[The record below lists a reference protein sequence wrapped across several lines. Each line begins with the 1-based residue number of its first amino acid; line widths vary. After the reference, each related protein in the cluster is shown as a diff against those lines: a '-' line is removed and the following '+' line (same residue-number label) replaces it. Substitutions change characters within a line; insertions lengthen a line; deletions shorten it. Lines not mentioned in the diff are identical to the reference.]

1 MENKNMN
8 AIKTYLTM
16 FLIAGTCLLS
26 GKLSQAEGAL
36 NRTKVSITA
45 LEPGENSVSL
55 TVSPKEGAALYQYQ
69 IAADERFETLLESKK
84 SAEAGLTFTG
94 LAPEESYYL
103 RVRASFIGESGRKS
117 FGDWEIAMVRTS
129 GGSGASLRGKS
140 AADATAGEAK
150 NAEDPGTSQ
159 DPVALPKS
167 SVLYR
172 DLLNAYESWL
182 KDESS
187 GRSSN
192 WNSSLYGKVPLR
204 DQIKDPVLRF
214 DDADFNHDNVPDL
227 IVSISSGSFFFEQI
241 YTHNGTRPVC
251 LFPSGFWTSCG
262 GPGYL
267 IQIGENGVIRI
278 QHRENADIYSDF
290 YRIRADRSGIQLI
303 AAVSEVHGKDR
314 VHYYSSTVGIGARK
328 LLGRAEFESRY
339 EDADAIM
346 KQYS

>member
-45 LEPGENSVSL
+45 LEPGESSVSL
-55 TVSPKEGAALYQYQ
+55 TVSPMEGAALYQYQ

-129 GGSGASLRGKS
+129 GSSGASLRGKS

-204 DQIKDPVLRF
+204 DQVKDPVLRF

-314 VHYYSSTVGIGARK
+314 VHYYSSTAGIGARK
-328 LLGRAEFESRY
+328 LLGRVEFESRY